1 MHKIIEIVAREPAM
15 VVAVIL
21 AILNL
26 FTTVNAE
33 QAIHIETII
42 ESLILLLAGAV
53 VRQNVTPV
61 AKLP

>member
-1 MHKIIEIVAREPAM
+1 MHKIIEIAANEPAM
-15 VVAVIL
+15 VVALVL
-21 AILNL
+21 AGLNL
-26 FTTVNAE
+26 FATVNAE
-33 QAIHIETII
+33 QAIHIETIV

>member
-1 MHKIIEIVAREPAM
+1 MHKIIEIVAHEPAM

-21 AILNL
+21 AVLNL

-42 ESLILLLAGAV
+42 ESLILLVAGGI
-53 VRQNVTPV
+53 VRQSVTPV
-61 AKLP
+61 AKL